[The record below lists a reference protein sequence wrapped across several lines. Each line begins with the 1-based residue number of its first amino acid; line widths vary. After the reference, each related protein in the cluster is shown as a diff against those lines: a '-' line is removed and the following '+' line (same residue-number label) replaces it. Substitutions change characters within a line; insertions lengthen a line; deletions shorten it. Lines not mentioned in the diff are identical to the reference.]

1 MHKLNNWRKLRKGF
15 KYKYVEW
22 GRDEHI
28 TEWEPTEDFLYGVA
42 FLEFYKIM
50 KSLKALHRLLTV
62 VMADSDMLEIM
73 QMFQSFLLI
82 SLATFM
88 FLQMSEYF
96 LL

>member
-1 MHKLNNWRKLRKGF
+1 
-15 KYKYVEW
+15 
-22 GRDEHI
+22 
-28 TEWEPTEDFLYGVA
+28 
-42 FLEFYKIM
+42 M